1 MKGTDKSNQNLEP
14 VHNLLSII
22 LRNARAMNWRL
33 VLSFRSQFYQ
43 LAHECRGLV
52 HDSVMDCTLLK
63 FE

>member
-1 MKGTDKSNQNLEP
+1 MTNEEQAKMKMLGAVCTCT
-14 VHNLLSII
+14 
-22 LRNARAMNWRL
+22 
-33 VLSFRSQFYQ
+33 Q

>member
-1 MKGTDKSNQNLEP
+1 MTNEEQAKMKMP
-14 VHNLLSII
+14 
-22 LRNARAMNWRL
+22 
-33 VLSFRSQFYQ
+33 Q